1 MSRGTLLRRRGERLK
16 IHRSAPFTD
25 GRGNETYAP
34 TGDSYEVRA
43 AVIADRS
50 ARAEVPGQMHIDVV
64 KAITDADLPGVNIW
78 SRIEWDGR
86 WWDVVAPPALRS
98 SPRHLR
104 HWTII
109 MRARVDDGGIPD
121 PGGWA

>member
-34 TGDSYEVRA
+34 TGEVYEVRA

-64 KAITDADLPGVNIW
+64 KVITNIW

-98 SPRHLR
+98 SPRRLR
-104 HWTII
+104 HWTIT